1 MTTTEI
7 TYRDVTYT
15 CRVLSSNDGEPLI
28 IAGLKLLDALMPYPM
43 TDNCNGFADKEAEK
57 IDEEIFFY
65 TNECDLK
72 LGDKNL
78 TELMRASNP
87 DWF

>member
-1 MTTTEI
+1 
-7 TYRDVTYT
+7 
-15 CRVLSSNDGEPLI
+15 
-28 IAGLKLLDALMPYPM
+28 MPYPM

-72 LGDKNL
+72 LDDKNL

>member
-7 TYRDVTYT
+7 TYQGKTYT
-15 CRVLSSNDGEPLI
+15 CRVLKSNNGEELI
-28 IAGLKLLDALMPYPM
+28 IAGLELLDTLMPYPM
-43 TDNCNGFADKEAEK
+43 ADGCDGFADKEAEK

-65 TNECDLK
+65 TNESDLE
-72 LGDKNL
+72 LDDRDL
-78 TELMRASNP
+78 TELMRENNP